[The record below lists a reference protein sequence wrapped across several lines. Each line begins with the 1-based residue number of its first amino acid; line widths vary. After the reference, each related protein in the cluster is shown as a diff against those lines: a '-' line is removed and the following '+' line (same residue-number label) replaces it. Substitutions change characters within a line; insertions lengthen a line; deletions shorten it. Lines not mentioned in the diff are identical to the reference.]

1 MCLGVPGKII
11 EIAGV
16 DPLTRMGKVSFGGT
30 IADVCLA
37 TVPEAK
43 MGDYVIVHAGFAISI
58 LDEEEAGQVFEYLNA
73 IAAAENTLPAG
84 TSSPPCDS

>member
-1 MCLGVPGKII
+1 MCLGVPGRII
-11 EIAGV
+11 EVADG

-30 IADVCLA
+30 IAEVCLA

-43 MGDYVIVHAGFAISI
+43 KGDYVIVHAGFAIST
-58 LDEEEAGQVFEYLNA
+58 LDEEEADQVFEYLNA
-73 IAAAENTLPAG
+73 IASMEDTPPTE